1 MSLSAAFMPVHALA
15 VAAMV
20 LAAVSALVSAPWRGA
35 AQGSR
40 RWFNRTAALAA
51 IAAIPLVLIR
61 YAAVAASMAEDQR
74 EAIDAALAGVM
85 FPSADGIA
93 LLVRV
98 IGLTV
103 VAMSLTRAFSAS
115 RAASTVGA
123 ALILGSFAIPGA

>member
-74 EAIDAALAGVM
+74 EAIDRK
-85 FPSADGIA
+85 S
-93 LLVRV
+93 
-98 IGLTV
+98 
-103 VAMSLTRAFSAS
+103 TRLNSS
-115 RAASTVGA
+115 HG
-123 ALILGSFAIPGA
+123 